1 MIDVGGGCERA
12 SIARTKAAWGKFKQ
26 LLPLLTSR
34 ALPINIRGK
43 VYKSY
48 VRSVMLHGSETWA
61 PTKDTTARLVRN
73 DRAMLRSMYN
83 TKPNQEVSK
92 QKLMEKFNIA
102 PLENMLRANRLSWY
116 GHVERS
122 SGWINRC
129 RSIKVPAPK
138 DLADPRRPGMK
149 LYGAIEKPGN
159 WWMQTHKTAPL
170 GDIGCVKPKTVRL
183 HVWKMRRK
191 PGYVCMYVNTDNM
204 HFHLISFATDHFR
217 QLNWQHNT
225 QS

>member
-1 MIDVGGGCERA
+1 
-12 SIARTKAAWGKFKQ
+12 
-26 LLPLLTSR
+26 
-34 ALPINIRGK
+34 
-43 VYKSY
+43 
-48 VRSVMLHGSETWA
+48 MLHGSETWA

-73 DRAMLRSMYN
+73 DRAMLRWMYN

-92 QKLMEKFNIA
+92 QELMEKFNIA

-129 RSIKVPAPK
+129 RSAPK
-138 DLADPRRPGMK
+138 GLADPRRPGMK
-149 LYGAIEKPGN
+149 LYRATEKPGT

-170 GDIGCVKPKTVRL
+170 GDIGCVKPRTARL

-191 PGYVCMYVNTDNM
+191 PGYVCMYGWMEILELNSKNVAMSLFHLSNQTRLM
-204 HFHLISFATDHFR
+204 HFLSHFFDIYFQGLVQGKVR
-217 QLNWQHNT
+217 
-225 QS
+225 